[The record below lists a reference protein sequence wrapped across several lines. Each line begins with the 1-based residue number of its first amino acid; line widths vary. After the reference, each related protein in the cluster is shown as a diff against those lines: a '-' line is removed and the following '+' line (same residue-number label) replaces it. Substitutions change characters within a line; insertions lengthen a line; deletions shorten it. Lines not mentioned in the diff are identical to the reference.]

1 MADYQATTTEITV
14 HKVNDCPMKY
24 GQTTVRIG
32 GTKDGGYFIILQ
44 QEEQEIELDP
54 EELPLIV
61 DASQQLL
68 SEVA

>member
-24 GQTTVRIG
+24 GQTQVRIG

-54 EELPLIV
+54 EELPLIM

>member
-1 MADYQATTTEITV
+1 MADYHATTTEITV

-24 GQTTVRIG
+24 GQITVRIG

-54 EELPLIV
+54 EELPLIM